1 MLYIPIF
8 PILLLLKSN
17 STIEF
22 GNLSVIKEVLL
33 LFNLLFLNY
42 NLLRFLKWVELIPSA
57 NNYTY
62 LSPPNILLA
71 TNLSGYSDNNFIVLG
86 ISLSVYIFSLIL
98 P

>member
-1 MLYIPIF
+1 MLYIPVL

-42 NLLRFLKWVELIPSA
+42 NLLRFLK
-57 NNYTY
+57 
-62 LSPPNILLA
+62 
-71 TNLSGYSDNNFIVLG
+71 
-86 ISLSVYIFSLIL
+86 
-98 P
+98 

>member
-1 MLYIPIF
+1 MLYIPVL

-42 NLLRFLKWVELIPSA
+42 NLLRFLKWDELIPSA
-57 NNYTY
+57 NN
-62 LSPPNILLA
+62 
-71 TNLSGYSDNNFIVLG
+71 
-86 ISLSVYIFSLIL
+86 
-98 P
+98 